1 MSGRG
6 ARVSNAANANGAT
19 HLIVTTVI
27 KIRQYRTK
35 WGIATDG
42 AAAKCITEQDGD
54 LIYNIFDSGAVKWE
68 FM

>member
-6 ARVSNAANANGAT
+6 ARVSNAANGGNASDRDHSYQHQRIPNEMGYGN
-19 HLIVTTVI
+19 
-27 KIRQYRTK
+27 RWSSSQ
-35 WGIATDG
+35 
-42 AAAKCITEQDGD
+42 KCITEQDGD